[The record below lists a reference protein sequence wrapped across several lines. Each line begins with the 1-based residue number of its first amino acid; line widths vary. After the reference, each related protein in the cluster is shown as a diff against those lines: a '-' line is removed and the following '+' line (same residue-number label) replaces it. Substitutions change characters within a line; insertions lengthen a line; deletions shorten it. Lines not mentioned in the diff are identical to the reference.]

1 MLHNDGMDVHQVDLL
16 KQTDPVELG
25 GRLRAAR
32 VAKGMTQSDVA
43 GDTMS
48 VAYVSRMESGQR
60 RPTVK
65 ALTDVARM
73 LHVPVE
79 QLLGAVT
86 TREADE
92 VRMALDYAE
101 LSLES
106 GSPLEA
112 SNRLREVLERF
123 DSRKIEDLL
132 QRARFLQ
139 ARAHEALGHTEEAI
153 IGLDDLLG
161 SRITGLMRI
170 NVAIALS
177 RVYRESGDLGRAVST
192 GERILAE
199 VEGSGLDECDEA
211 VQLAVTVAAAHFEQG
226 DTAHAVRLCH
236 TAIAKAE
243 SIGSPTARAS
253 AYWNASA
260 MQARRGEIGDAVPLA
275 ERALALLGE
284 GTDARNLGRLRTELG
299 RLQLALDPPAVEE
312 AEQNLEQAAGEL
324 AWSSASPVD
333 RVWTQLGL
341 ARARLLR
348 GDLVGCRALTTTVLF
363 LSEGHAP
370 LAEAEART
378 IEGQSH
384 AAGGDLDLAAESYQ
398 QAILLLSSIGADRG
412 AAQLWFDLADLLD
425 QVGMTDAA
433 RDAYRRAAASTG
445 LRART
450 STPATA
456 PASSLV

>member
-1 MLHNDGMDVHQVDLL
+1 MPHNDRMDVHQVDLL

-25 GRLRAAR
+25 GRLRAVR

-43 GDTMS
+43 GDSMS
-48 VAYVSRMESGQR
+48 IAYVSRMESGQR

-65 ALTDVARM
+65 ALTELARK
-73 LHVPVE
+73 LGVPVE
-79 QLLGAVT
+79 QLLGAMT
-86 TREADE
+86 AGEADE
-92 VRMALDYAE
+92 VRLILDYAE

-112 SNRLREVLERF
+112 STRLREALARV
-123 DSRKIEDLL
+123 DSCNVQDLS

-139 ARAHEALGHTEEAI
+139 ARAQEALGHTEEAI
-153 IGLDDLLG
+153 IELENLLG
-161 SRITGLMRI
+161 SRITGLMRV
-170 NVAIALS
+170 NVGTALS

-192 GERILAE
+192 GEQILAE
-199 VEGSGLDECDEA
+199 LEESGLDSCDEA
-211 VQLAVTVAAAHFEQG
+211 VQLAVTVAAAHFERG
-226 DTAHAVRLCH
+226 DTAHAVRICH

-243 SIGSPTARAS
+243 TIGSPAARAA

-260 MQARRGEIGDAVPLA
+260 MQARRGEIRDAVPLA
-275 ERALALLGE
+275 KRALALLGE
-284 GTDARNLGRLRTELG
+284 GSDSRNIGRLRTELG

-312 AEQNLEQAAGEL
+312 AEQNLEQAAEEL

-333 RVWTQLGL
+333 RVWTHLGL

-348 GDLVGCRALTTTVLF
+348 GDLVGSRALTTTVQF

-384 AAGGDLDLAAESYQ
+384 AAGGDLELAARSYQ

-433 RDAYRRAAASTG
+433 LDAYKRAAVSTG

-450 STPATA
+450 STPV
-456 PASSLV
+456 SSLV